1 MDIENLIIIEG
12 GAYNDIKKA
21 LRQWVEIYSDELEY
35 SRGLPKDFSF
45 KISKISRGKHAITVN
60 EQVDNETFF
69 YLINYLKYPEGIEY
83 KIDIK
88 GYTIGKEYKE
98 FKNKQILIYI
108 SENDTDFNNVCV
120 VDSDNLN
127 YRIDF
132 GRKIALITE
141 FKEYRKPNDFD
152 TLSTEIVRISRNEII
167 KNKEEVNIKSIE
179 RRFRI
184 ITFVFLILLVINSLY
199 LLITSND
206 KIFSI
211 LTLSLGIG
219 ITFWFLLENQM
230 LRVEKFYYKCLT
242 AAVIF
247 LIYNNLIEYIT
258 QHNSIMTKL
267 AGLYPFCFII
277 VQIPVRK
284 VYVKIFKREP
294 ELDRSGKFADM
305 IYTLILMLSIFALPF
320 IIIDVMN

>member
-12 GAYNDIKKA
+12 GAYQDVKKA

-35 SRGLPKDFSF
+35 SGELPKDFSF
-45 KISKISRGKHAITVN
+45 KLSKISRGKHSITVN

-69 YLINYLKYPEGIEY
+69 YLVNYLKYPEEIEY

-88 GYTIGKEYKE
+88 GYTIGKEYNE
-98 FKNKQILIYI
+98 FKNKQILVYI
-108 SENDTDFNNVCV
+108 SDNDSDYNNVCV

-132 GRKIALITE
+132 GRKIERMTE
-141 FKEYRKPNDFD
+141 FIEYRKPNNFD
-152 TLSTEIVRISRNEII
+152 TLSSEIVRISINDIF
-167 KNKEEVNIKSIE
+167 KDKERLNIKRIE
-179 RRFRI
+179 RQFRV
-184 ITFVFLILLVINSLY
+184 ITFAFSILLVINSLY

-206 KIFSI
+206 RIFSI

-219 ITFWFLLENQM
+219 ITFWFLFGSQM
-230 LRVEKFYYKCLT
+230 LRVEKFYYKCL
-242 AAVIF
+242 AVAVFF

-294 ELDRSGKFADM
+294 KLDRSGKFADM
-305 IYTLILMLSIFALPF
+305 IYTMILMLSIAVLPF
-320 IIIDVMN
+320 IIIDAMK